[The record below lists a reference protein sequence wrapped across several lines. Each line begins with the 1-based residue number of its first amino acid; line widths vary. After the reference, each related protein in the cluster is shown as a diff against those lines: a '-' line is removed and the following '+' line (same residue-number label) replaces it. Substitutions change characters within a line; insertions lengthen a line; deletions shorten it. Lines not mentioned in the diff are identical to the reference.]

1 MDDDSRWTVGLSGQI
16 ECVGYLVEADDRS
29 DAGQWIQ
36 SPRRDGVES
45 AVPILRVRAAAEL
58 DGDAL
63 TGRIGDAQR
72 ITGVPPTGA
81 IDPRAHVGGLDDLL
95 DQACG
100 ADTFEDHQ
108 RTPQPALGTQLA
120 PHVER
125 RLLRRIDRDVRP
137 EAAESQ

>member
-16 ECVGYLVEADDRS
+16 ECVGHLVEADDRS
-29 DAGQWIQ
+29 DTGQRIQ
-36 SPRRDGVES
+36 SPGSDGVEG
-45 AVPILRVRAAAEL
+45 AVPVLWVRAAAEL

-81 IDPRAHVGGLDDLL
+81 IDPSAHVSRLDDLL

-100 ADTFEDHQ
+100 
-108 RTPQPALGTQLA
+108 
-120 PHVER
+120 
-125 RLLRRIDRDVRP
+125 
-137 EAAESQ
+137 